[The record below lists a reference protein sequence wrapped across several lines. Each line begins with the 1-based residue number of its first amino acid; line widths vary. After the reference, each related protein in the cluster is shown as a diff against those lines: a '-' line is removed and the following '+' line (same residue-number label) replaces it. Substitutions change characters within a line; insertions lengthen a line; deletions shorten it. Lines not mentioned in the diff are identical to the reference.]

1 MLITAQ
7 GFSTLLLS
15 ISTIVSNDLF
25 LTDVDGDLLRNIG
38 FVQFQPLN
46 QLLIRFNHLLF
57 KWLFPVYSTEVVSM
71 RCYQFSSFL
80 ALPIIIYL

>member
-1 MLITAQ
+1 MSAMLITAQ

-46 QLLIRFNHLLF
+46 QLPVRVNHLLF
-57 KWLFPVYSTEVVSM
+57 KWLFLIP
-71 RCYQFSSFL
+71 L
-80 ALPIIIYL
+80 

>member
-1 MLITAQ
+1 MSAMLITAQ

-38 FVQFQPLN
+38 FV
-46 QLLIRFNHLLF
+46 
-57 KWLFPVYSTEVVSM
+57 
-71 RCYQFSSFL
+71 
-80 ALPIIIYL
+80 

>member
-1 MLITAQ
+1 MSAMLITAQ

-46 QLLIRFNHLLF
+46 QLLIRVNHLLL
-57 KWLFPVYSTEVVSM
+57 KWLFLIP
-71 RCYQFSSFL
+71 L
-80 ALPIIIYL
+80 

>member
-1 MLITAQ
+1 MSAMLITAQ

-46 QLLIRFNHLLF
+46 QLLIRVNYLLF
-57 KWLFPVYSTEVVSM
+57 KWLFLIP
-71 RCYQFSSFL
+71 L
-80 ALPIIIYL
+80 

>member
-1 MLITAQ
+1 MSAMLITAQ

-25 LTDVDGDLLRNIG
+25 LTDVDGDLLRYIG

-46 QLLIRFNHLLF
+46 QLSVRVNHLLF
-57 KWLFPVYSTEVVSM
+57 KWLFLIP
-71 RCYQFSSFL
+71 L
-80 ALPIIIYL
+80 

>member
-1 MLITAQ
+1 MSAMLITAQ

-25 LTDVDGDLLRNIG
+25 LTDVDGDLLRYIG

-46 QLLIRFNHLLF
+46 QLPVRVNHLLF
-57 KWLFPVYSTEVVSM
+57 KWLFLIP
-71 RCYQFSSFL
+71 L
-80 ALPIIIYL
+80 

>member
-1 MLITAQ
+1 MSAMLITAL

-46 QLLIRFNHLLF
+46 QLLVRFNHLLF
-57 KWLFPVYSTEVVSM
+57 IWLFLIP
-71 RCYQFSSFL
+71 L
-80 ALPIIIYL
+80 

>member
-1 MLITAQ
+1 MSAMLITAQ

-46 QLLIRFNHLLF
+46 QLLVRFNHLLF
-57 KWLFPVYSTEVVSM
+57 IWLFLIP
-71 RCYQFSSFL
+71 L
-80 ALPIIIYL
+80 

>member
-1 MLITAQ
+1 MSAMLITAQ

-46 QLLIRFNHLLF
+46 QLLVRFNHLKS
-57 KWLFPVYSTEVVSM
+57 KWLFLIP
-71 RCYQFSSFL
+71 L
-80 ALPIIIYL
+80 

>member
-1 MLITAQ
+1 MSAMLITAQ

-46 QLLIRFNHLLF
+46 QLLIRVSHLLF
-57 KWLFPVYSTEVVSM
+57 KWLFLIP
-71 RCYQFSSFL
+71 L
-80 ALPIIIYL
+80 

>member
-1 MLITAQ
+1 MSAMLITAQ

-25 LTDVDGDLLRNIG
+25 LTDVDGDLLRYIG

-46 QLLIRFNHLLF
+46 QLLIRVNHLLF
-57 KWLFPVYSTEVVSM
+57 KWLFLIP
-71 RCYQFSSFL
+71 L
-80 ALPIIIYL
+80 

>member
-1 MLITAQ
+1 MSAMLITAQ

-46 QLLIRFNHLLF
+46 QLLVRVNHLKS
-57 KWLFPVYSTEVVSM
+57 KWLFLIP
-71 RCYQFSSFL
+71 L
-80 ALPIIIYL
+80 

>member
-1 MLITAQ
+1 MWYHLLLEEYWMSAMLITAQ
-7 GFSTLLLS
+7 GFYTLLLS

-46 QLLIRFNHLLF
+46 QLSVRVNHLLF
-57 KWLFPVYSTEVVSM
+57 KWLFLIP
-71 RCYQFSSFL
+71 L
-80 ALPIIIYL
+80 

>member
-1 MLITAQ
+1 MSAVLITAQ

-46 QLLIRFNHLLF
+46 QLLILVNHLLF
-57 KWLFPVYSTEVVSM
+57 KWLFLIP
-71 RCYQFSSFL
+71 L
-80 ALPIIIYL
+80 